1 MAFGK
6 KNNQGKNPLP
16 TSLTNS
22 LSQFTSARVI
32 SVDQSNTLSNGDII
46 AEIMTTQANLP
57 DKIQV
62 SASPFFPNLKSYP
75 LVNEVVFLITAPYG
89 DYSSNTSSFTYYY
102 FTPLNIWNNVN
113 SNPVPN
119 PFQNVKSNSQNKS
132 LKEIEAGSPNR
143 SNPQNP
149 NIFKPGTYFTEKSNI
164 FPLYPFEGDVILEGR
179 FGNSLRFGSTDI
191 AYLSKSKEN
200 VINKKFEESYTYPL
214 GGSDIDAGFRLKLN
228 NLNAKVASFS
238 NQYDNIHLSVYVE
251 SSESQVTNPDKL
263 AVGELAK
270 RRASKIQSLLQSY
283 SNLKYNIVVSTRIG
297 TVPYTKGIDD
307 PNNAKYLKDQYTTVK
322 VSIQAVEILSEPSNP
337 TPLNTWSNVPENGDP
352 ITILRN
358 GQSNL
363 LEGQAQSNVLED
375 VNNDISSIWL
385 TSTQQVPLT
394 ASSANDYLSYGE
406 SENTPEST
414 STYSGPQI
422 IINSGR
428 LVFNTKGDHLMLSS
442 AKSINLNA
450 IEGIYMDTTG
460 DTVFQSNRVYLGG
473 TNNSQP
479 VVLGDELV
487 SLLTD
492 VLNDLNSL
500 TNSIQLQASM
510 PAGSPLTI
518 MGPIA
523 QTIKTRIPGYQQR
536 LKNTLSNTTK
546 TV

>member
-119 PFQNVKSNSQNKS
+119 PFQNVKSNSQSKS

-238 NQYDNIHLSVYVE
+238 NQYDNIRLSVYVE

-523 QTIKTRIPGYQQR
+523 QTIKTKIPGYQQR

>member
-22 LSQFTSARVI
+22 VSQFTSARVI

>member
-394 ASSANDYLSYGE
+394 ASSANDYLSYGK

>member
-119 PFQNVKSNSQNKS
+119 PFQNVKSNSQSKS

-200 VINKKFEESYTYPL
+200 VINKKFKESYTYPL

-238 NQYDNIHLSVYVE
+238 NQYDNIRLSVYVE

-523 QTIKTRIPGYQQR
+523 QTIKTKIPGYQQR